1 MGVGAFNR
9 SWYYYKVGFGTPDSN
24 YWIGNDRLHDLTR
37 NNVYKLRIELQQA
50 TTLNWYWAE
59 YNDFI
64 VDNEASGYRL
74 TVGRYLGNA
83 GDGLHRQ
90 TGSRFS
96 TYDRN
101 NDIKSNNCAV
111 TYGGGFWFRNCAS
124 TCLNGIHSYWAGLPN
139 NDDLH
144 ATKMWLMC

>member
-1 MGVGAFNR
+1 MTTRLDLELQGPG
-9 SWYYYKVGFGTPDSN
+9 SN

-37 NNVYKLRIELQQA
+37 NNVYKLRRELQQA

-74 TVGRYLGNA
+74 TVGRYSGNA
-83 GDGLHRQ
+83 GDALHRH
-90 TGSRFS
+90 TRMKFS
-96 TYDRN
+96 TYDRD
-101 NDIKSNNCAV
+101 NDINSGNCAAK
-111 TYGGGFWFRNCAS
+111 YGGGFWFFSCAS
-124 TCLNGIHSYWAGLPN
+124 TCLNGIKLSYWAGLPN
-139 NDDLH
+139 EANLH